1 MTGIILAAGPGTRLN
16 GSAAIRPK
24 CLAAPGGVALIARQ
38 IQALRAIGI
47 DRVVVVAGFEAAA
60 VRAACGA
67 DTRFVENPIFRQTNS
82 LYSLWLARAELDRGF
97 VVMNCDV
104 LFDPR
109 MLADLY
115 DARHEDALLVSY
127 PVPGDPAFGDEEMKV
142 KVRRGRVVSMA
153 KDLTADDTDGENVGI
168 AKFGRDGARRLI
180 HVMDRLLRAGGTD
193 AWAPKGFEAFA
204 QERPLYAV
212 GTRGLPWIEID
223 TPDDYERAVREIV
236 PALDGVPGERHDA
249 AQEASPPFEG
259 RA

>member
-16 GSAAIRPK
+16 GSAAIGPK
-24 CLAAPGGVALIARQ
+24 CLAAPGGVPLIARQ
-38 IQALRAIGI
+38 IQALRAVGI

-82 LYSLWLARAELDRGF
+82 LYSLWLARAVLDGGF

-104 LFDPR
+104 LFDRR
-109 MLADLY
+109 MLADLC

-127 PVPGDPAFGDEEMKV
+127 PAPGDPAFGDEEMKV
-142 KVRRGRVVSMA
+142 KVRRGRVVSIA

-168 AKFGRDGARRLI
+168 AKFGPDGARHLVR
-180 HVMDRLLRAGGTD
+180 VMDRLLRAGATD
-193 AWAPKGFEAFA
+193 AWAPKGFETFA

-236 PALDGVPGERHDA
+236 PALDGTTGDRHDV
-249 AQEASPPFEG
+249 AQEASLPFEG
-259 RA
+259 RI